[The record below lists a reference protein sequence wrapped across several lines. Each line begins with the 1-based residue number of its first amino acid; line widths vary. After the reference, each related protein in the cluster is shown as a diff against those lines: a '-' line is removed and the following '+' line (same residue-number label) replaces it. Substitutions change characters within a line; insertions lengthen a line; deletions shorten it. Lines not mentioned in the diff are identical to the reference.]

1 MKDRPAYNLK
11 KTIMLYNLLQV
22 LFSGYVFYEAGMA
35 GWWTGYN
42 WLCQD
47 IDRAADP
54 DSKGKLLKFILRP
67 LKFIPPTL
75 FVSLWHSFFYLSFKW
90 VSIFISKLDNLF
102 LFSYVPKTKI
112 DMSGATF

>member
-1 MKDRPAYNLK
+1 MLTCIFLSKILGPSIMKDRPAYNLK
-11 KTIMLYNLLQV
+11 KTIMFYNLFQV

-54 DSKGKLLKFILRP
+54 DSKGKLLKFILF
-67 LKFIPPTL
+67 KAFKVYSTFIIC
-75 FVSLWHSFFYLSFKW
+75 VSL
-90 VSIFISKLDNLF
+90 VI
-102 LFSYVPKTKI
+102 
-112 DMSGATF
+112 

>member
-1 MKDRPAYNLK
+1 MQCPNDMNWTLSLIHYWWYLLYILTIFNHMLTCIFLSKILGPSIMKDRPAYNLK
-11 KTIMLYNLLQV
+11 KTIMFYNLFQV

-54 DSKGKLLKFILRP
+54 DSKGKLLRS
-67 LKFIPPTL
+67 L
-75 FVSLWHSFFYLSFKW
+75 F
-90 VSIFISKLDNLF
+90 
-102 LFSYVPKTKI
+102 
-112 DMSGATF
+112 

>member
-1 MKDRPAYNLK
+1 MV
-11 KTIMLYNLLQV
+11 YNLLSV
-22 LFSGYVFYEAGMA
+22 LFSGYIFYEAGMA

-75 FVSLWHSFFYLSFKW
+75 FVSLWLFTFNLDGLKFVKKNLLNCKFFGSTGSPAFRT
-90 VSIFISKLDNLF
+90 FNQSKCTGQPGNAPL
-102 LFSYVPKTKI
+102 
-112 DMSGATF
+112 

>member
-1 MKDRPAYNLK
+1 MLTCIFLSKILGPSIMKDRPAYNLK
-11 KTIMLYNLLQV
+11 KTIMFYNLFQV

-54 DSKGKLLKFILRP
+54 DSKGKLLKFILRDHP
-67 LKFIPPTL
+67 FKTSEFLRG
-75 FVSLWHSFFYLSFKW
+75 HSVLNW
-90 VSIFISKLDNLF
+90 R
-102 LFSYVPKTKI
+102 
-112 DMSGATF
+112 

>member
-11 KTIMLYNLLQV
+11 KTIMFYNLFQV

-54 DSKGKLLKFILRP
+54 DSKGKLLKFILF
-67 LKFIPPTL
+67 KAFKVHSTFIIC
-75 FVSLWHSFFYLSFKW
+75 VSL
-90 VSIFISKLDNLF
+90 VI
-102 LFSYVPKTKI
+102 
-112 DMSGATF
+112 